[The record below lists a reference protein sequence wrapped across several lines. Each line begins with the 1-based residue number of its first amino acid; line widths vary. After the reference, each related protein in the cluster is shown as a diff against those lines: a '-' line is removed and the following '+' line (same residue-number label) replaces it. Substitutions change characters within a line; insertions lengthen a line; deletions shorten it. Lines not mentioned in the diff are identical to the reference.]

1 MELLSF
7 ALGGVGF
14 ILVGAHEALIHV
26 SPSKQSPISSPPNS
40 QTNKLL
46 LPISLAILSSFFIL
60 NSTVSLLS
68 AHNSNDAVGTALQLQ
83 VLPIAFIFL
92 FYSLLPLFSLPSP
105 LHGLVGL
112 FAFAEE
118 FLLFYLQRK
127 DPSGVENRYYD
138 LLLVPIAICLFCTL
152 LDVGSPRST
161 VPKLGRGVGLILHGT
176 WLLQMGLSLFS
187 GWVAQ
192 GCSLHRV
199 SRGNYTLRCKGHPEY
214 HRARAIATL
223 QFNCHLAFLVVVL
236 VGFFS
241 LVCAR
246 NGGSTDLDSVST
258 RYAPLGAE
266 LQNMQDSTNFTLDS
280 DEDDDSGRQE
290 GHNVGNEK
298 GVAMEHAVN
307 GNGIKDYRRTFHRV
321 EQGGSKAWKEASPF

>member
-7 ALGGVGF
+7 GLGGVGF
-14 ILVGAHEALIHV
+14 ILIGAHQALLHL
-26 SPSKQSPISSPPNS
+26 SPSKQSPISLSSSPPNS
-40 QTNKLL
+40 RTNKPLFS
-46 LPISLAILSSFFIL
+46 ISLAIFSVFFII
-60 NSTVSLLS
+60 NSTVSLFD

-105 LHGLVGL
+105 LLGLVGV

-138 LLLVPIAICLFCTL
+138 LLLVPIAICVFCTL
-152 LDVGSPRST
+152 LDLGSPRSS
-161 VPKLGRGVGLILHGT
+161 VPKLGRGVGLILHGM

-192 GCSLHRV
+192 GCSLHRM

-223 QFNCHLAFLVVVL
+223 QFNCHLALLVVVL

-241 LVCAR
+241 VVSAR
-246 NGGSTDLDSVST
+246 NGGGHLESVST

-266 LQNMQDSTNFTLDS
+266 MQTLQDSANFTLDS
-280 DEDDDSGRQE
+280 DEDDDNDGDGKREVDHVGRK
-290 GHNVGNEK
+290 K
-298 GVAMEHAVN
+298 GVVVEHAVN
-307 GNGIKDYRRTFHRV
+307 GNGVMPLTT
-321 EQGGSKAWKEASPF
+321 Q

>member
-1 MELLSF
+1 MELFSF

-14 ILVGAHEALIHV
+14 ILVGAHEALLHV
-26 SPSKQSPISSPPNS
+26 SPSKQSPISSASSSPPNS
-40 QTNKLL
+40 RTNKLL
-46 LPISLAILSSFFIL
+46 FPISLAILSSFFIL
-60 NSTVSLLS
+60 NSTLSLLS

-83 VLPIAFIFL
+83 VLPIGFIFL

-112 FAFAEE
+112 FAFAQE

-138 LLLVPIAICLFCTL
+138 LLLVPIAICLLCTL
-152 LDVGSPRST
+152 LDVGSPRSS

-192 GCSLHRV
+192 GCSMHRV

-223 QFNCHLAFLVVVL
+223 QFNCHLALLVVLL

-246 NGGSTDLDSVST
+246 NGGGTHLDSVST

-266 LQNMQDSTNFTLDS
+266 LQNMQESTKFTLDS
-280 DEDDDSGRQE
+280 DEDDDDDNAIQE
-290 GHNVGNEK
+290 GHNVGNKK
-298 GVAMEHAVN
+298 GVAVEHAVN
-307 GNGIKDYRRTFHRV
+307 GNGVMPLTT
-321 EQGGSKAWKEASPF
+321 Q